1 MQKLGIDLSTYQ
13 KEVDWQKVK
22 DAGIAFAIL
31 RAGFGNSVNQQ
42 DSMFETHM
50 KGALAVGLP
59 VGVYWFNY
67 CLSEED
73 ARKEA
78 KACLQVLAPYK
89 GKILLP
95 VFADYE
101 GDSDRYAKENG
112 VTPTKESRTAWI
124 RAFCDEIEKGGFT
137 PGVYTNP
144 DFIRNKLLYEEL
156 KDYPLWL
163 AQYGVDTPAYPCDY
177 WQYTS
182 TGQLAGVSGNVDM
195 NRAGDVPVQAVPDK
209 APSKVPTKKASVTYR
224 VRGQSGTWYP
234 PVYDLQD
241 FAGVAGDAITDVAVK
256 VSAGKVRYR
265 VHVKGGAWLPWVT
278 GYDVKDAKNGY
289 AGNGQVIDAIAV
301 YYETPAGQPVKKAKY
316 RVAPLRGE
324 YYAWQLDEEKTGGQ
338 DGYAGTFGKAID
350 RLQIT
355 LA

>member
-13 KEVDWQKVK
+13 KQVDWQKVK
-22 DAGIAFAIL
+22 DAGITFVIL
-31 RAGFGNSVNQQ
+31 RAGFGSNKTQQ
-42 DSMFETHM
+42 DAMFQNHM
-50 KGALAVGLP
+50 KGALSVGLP

-67 CLSEED
+67 CLNEED

-78 KACLQVLAPYK
+78 KTCLQVLAPYK
-89 GKILLP
+89 GQIILP

-101 GDSDRYAKENG
+101 GDSDRYAIENG
-112 VTPTKESRTAWI
+112 VTPTKESRTMWI
-124 RAFCDEIEKGGFT
+124 RAFCDEIEKGGYT

-144 DFIRNKLLYEEL
+144 DYIRNKLIYDKL

-182 TGQLAGVSGNVDM
+182 TGQIAGIGGNVDL
-195 NRAGDVPVQAVPDK
+195 NRAGDVPVSATPDKTPSQVPDK
-209 APSKVPTKKASVTYR
+209 KVSVTYR

-234 PVYDLQD
+234 PVSDLKT
-241 FAGVAGDAITDVAVK
+241 FAGVVGDAITDVAVK
-256 VSAGKVRYR
+256 VSTGRVRYR

-289 AGNGQVIDAIAV
+289 AGNGKVIDAITIC
-301 YYETPAGQPVKKAKY
+301 YETPKEQLVKKAKY
-316 RVAPLRGE
+316 RVAPLGSG
-324 YYAWQLDEEKTGGQ
+324 YYAWQLDDEKTGSQ
-338 DGYAGTFGKAID
+338 DGYAGTLGKAFD